1 MTTLQCNCG
10 CTARFSGRRAAIC
23 PCCGTRRTTPRN
35 RSARSPWSAVKRAMI
50 TGWTPGDSYV
60 WVGRMP
66 VPVTRQ
72 AWSEM
77 LRLRFLRPQR

>member
-1 MTTLQCNCG
+1 MTTLHCNCG
-10 CTARFSGRRAAIC
+10 CTARFPNRRTGAC
-23 PCCGTRRTTPRN
+23 PCCGTRRNRN
-35 RSARSPWSAVKRAMI
+35 RPARSPWSAVKRAMI

-72 AWSEM
+72 AWSE
-77 LRLRFLRPQR
+77 LLHLRFLRPSR